1 MAHESTTPPSGSD
14 HGSGAVPDPSSG
26 TVFAGGVLM
35 GLANLV
41 PGVSG
46 GTMILALGL
55 YDRFIESVAAV
66 ARLRPNIRSLTFI
79 AILAV
84 GLAVAIIGLATPA
97 VWLVREH
104 RWLAYSLFIGM
115 TLGGVPLLW
124 KSVRPLDGA
133 TIASIVLGFAAMAAL
148 AFGLQATVLPS
159 TAPVLVVAGALAAS
173 SMILPGVSGSYIL
186 LIMGLYDRV
195 VGSVRPASLQDD
207 LWGAMAV
214 IVPVGIGAVVGIG
227 LLSNLLRAL
236 LERFERPS
244 HGFLLGLLVG
254 SVLGLWPFQ
263 GAVHPDLVSEETLDA
278 VKELV
283 VAPVTPEGAF
293 APELLTELGLGADE
307 ALALRSRYE
316 GRSPMEVELMALEL
330 EVYRPTPAQGVA
342 AIHTLLLGF
351 VITLL
356 LGGIGRR
363 GSSGGRDEERV
374 APARE

>member
-1 MAHESTTPPSGSD
+1 MMTPDSGTE
-14 HGSGAVPDPSSG
+14 HPGSAIPDPSSG

-55 YDRFIESVAAV
+55 YDRFIESVADV
-66 ARLRPNIRSLTFI
+66 ARLRLNLRSVTFI

-97 VWLVREH
+97 VWLVTEH

-124 KSVRPLDGA
+124 KIVRPLNGA

-159 TAPVLVVAGALAAS
+159 TAPVLVAAGAFAAS

-195 VGSVRPASLQDD
+195 VGSVRPASLQAD
-207 LWGAMAV
+207 LWGSMEV
-214 IVPVGIGAVVGIG
+214 IVPVGIGAVLGIG

-263 GAVHPDLVSEETLDA
+263 GPVHPDLASEETLDA

-283 VAPVTPEGAF
+283 VAPVSADG
-293 APELLTELGLGADE
+293 LLSADLLAELGLRADE
-307 ALALRSRYE
+307 ATALRSRYE
-316 GRSPMEVELMALEL
+316 GLTPVEVELMALDL
-330 EVYRPTPAQGVA
+330 EIYRPSPLQILA
-342 AIHTLLLGF
+342 AFATLVLGF
-351 VITLL
+351 LATTI
-356 LGGIGRR
+356 LGNLGHKSEPIPLG
-363 GSSGGRDEERV
+363 EH
-374 APARE
+374 